1 MRKIAA
7 IIRKEVRQIKSDRFM
22 LKFLIAAPVL
32 QLILLGYS
40 LTMETEHVKTIIC
53 DLDRTSIS
61 RQFVEEISNNDRFDI
76 IGTVDSYDNMEKDIH
91 SWNAVIGIYIPPDFS
106 RNLGKNGHGDILALL
121 DSVNG
126 NQALTAF
133 GYLKQIAA
141 ESALQLAPIHVQEEY
156 QSMGGSKGGN
166 VIINT
171 HYWYNQELRDQAY
184 MVPGIVVMIITIIT
198 LMLGSMSIVR
208 EKEAGTLEQLM
219 VTPLGKIELILGKQI
234 PFLIYSFIELAIV
247 LKLAEFIFR
256 IHLAGSLSSLYLIVF
271 LYLFTTLGLGLFV
284 STVAKTQQQALF
296 LAWFIMVMMIL
307 LSGFFIPIENMPW
320 VLKLITHFN
329 PLRYMMTS
337 VREIYLKA
345 TPLIFLFDQIL
356 PLFLL
361 GTGIF
366 TASVIKFNKKLS

>member
-1 MRKIAA
+1 MRRIAA
-7 IIRKEVRQIKSDRFM
+7 MIKKEILQIRSDRFM
-22 LKFLIAAPVL
+22 LRFLIAAPIL
-32 QLILLGYS
+32 QLVLLGYS

-61 RQFVEEISNNDRFDI
+61 RQFVEGISNNDRFDI
-76 IGTVDSYDNMEKDIH
+76 VGIAGSYDSMEKDIRN
-91 SWNAVIGIYIPPDFS
+91 WNAVIGIYIPPDFS
-106 RNLGKNGHGDILALL
+106 RNLGKNGRGDILAVL

-141 ESALQLAPIHVQEEY
+141 ESSLQLAPIHVQEEY
-156 QSMGGSKGGN
+156 LSRGGN

-184 MVPGIVVMIITIIT
+184 MVPGIVVMIISIIT
-198 LMLGSMSIVR
+198 LMLGSMSIVK
-208 EKEAGTLEQLM
+208 EKESGTLEQLM
-219 VTPLGKIELILGKQI
+219 VTPLGKIELILGKLI
-234 PFLIYSFIELAIV
+234 PYLIYSFVELIFI
-247 LKLAEFIFR
+247 LKLADFIFN
-256 IHLAGSLSSLYLIVF
+256 IQLAGSLFSLYLIIF

-296 LAWFIMVMMIL
+296 LTWFIMVMMIL
-307 LSGFFIPIENMPW
+307 LSGFFIPIENMPGP
-320 VLKLITHFN
+320 LKLITLFN

-356 PLFLL
+356 PIFLV

-366 TASVIKFNKKLS
+366 AASVIKFHKKLS

>member
-1 MRKIAA
+1 MKKIAA
-7 IIRKEVRQIKSDRFM
+7 MIKKEVRQIRSDRFM
-22 LKFLIAAPVL
+22 LRFLIAAPIL

-61 RQFVEEISNNDRFDI
+61 RQFVEEVSNNDRFDI
-76 IGTVDSYDNMEKDIH
+76 IGIADNYDNMEKDIRT
-91 SWNAVIGIYIPPDFS
+91 WNAVIGIYIPPDFS
-106 RNLGKNGHGDILALL
+106 RNLGKNGCGDILAVL

-141 ESALQLAPIHVQEEY
+141 ESALQLAPIHVREEY
-156 QSMGGSKGGN
+156 LSKGGN

-171 HYWYNQELRDQAY
+171 HYWYNQELRDQAF

-198 LMLGSMSIVR
+198 LMLGSMSIVK

-234 PFLIYSFIELAIV
+234 PYLIYSFIELIII
-247 LKLAEFIFR
+247 LKLADLIFK
-256 IHLAGSLSSLYLIVF
+256 IHLEGSLFSLYLIIF

-284 STVAKTQQQALF
+284 STLAKTQQQALF
-296 LAWFIMVMMIL
+296 LTWFIMVMMIL
-307 LSGFFIPIENMPW
+307 LSGFFIPIENMPGP
-320 VLKLITHFN
+320 LKLITFFN

-345 TPLIFLFDQIL
+345 TPLIFLADQIL
-356 PLFLL
+356 PIFLL
-361 GTGIF
+361 GSGIF
-366 TASVIKFNKKLS
+366 AASVIKFRKKLS